1 MHQLTDKKNRIAIYL
16 VFFLIL
22 STTSNK
28 NSEKLKIYSNKINK
42 INVIGLS
49 KDNNIQLINKLDSFL
64 YKNIFTINREDLK
77 EIISE
82 YNIIEEY
89 NVKKVYPSILNI
101 NVKPTKLI
109 AKINGNDLLLVGSNG
124 KLIKN
129 KITDETLPYVV
140 GKFNSKEFLELRK
153 NIESSKF
160 NFTELKKIFYYP
172 SNRWDILTNDDVL
185 IKLPETDLLKSLN
198 FANKLITNKKFKGN
212 KLIDLRIANHLIVR

>member
-101 NVKPTKLI
+101 NVKPKNLI

-185 IKLPETDLLKSLN
+185 IKLPESDLLKSLN

>member
-185 IKLPETDLLKSLN
+185 IKLPESDLLKSLN